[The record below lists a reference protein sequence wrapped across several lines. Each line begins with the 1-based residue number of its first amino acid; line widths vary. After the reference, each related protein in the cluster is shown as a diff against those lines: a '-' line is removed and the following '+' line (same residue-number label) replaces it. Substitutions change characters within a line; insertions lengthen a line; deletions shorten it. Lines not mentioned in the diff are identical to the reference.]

1 MNGMRQLGSAWALSL
16 VFLAAA
22 GCGKSIEMDRLD
34 PTTDLQYDTKWSHRD
49 NQLVAD
55 ELVASMLGAP
65 WLVEFGALNRGE
77 RPVVIV
83 DEVGNSTAEHIDVKS
98 LTDMIR
104 TKLVKSQRV
113 RFLNKEARDAILEE
127 YKYQASGAVDP
138 SRAVRT
144 GRQEGAMYLL
154 TGEIASIQSTLD
166 KKRIVTYKITLNL
179 TSLESAIIEWTDDT
193 EIVKHFEA
201 RGTRF

>member
-1 MNGMRQLGSAWALSL
+1 MNGILRISGAAALVVL
-16 VFLAAA
+16 FGVA
-22 GCGKSIEMDRLD
+22 GCGKSIEMERLD
-34 PTTDLQYDTKWSHRD
+34 PTTDLQYDTKWSHVD

-55 ELVASMLGAP
+55 EMVESLLNAP
-65 WLVEFGALNRGE
+65 WIAEFTALNPGE

-83 DEVGNSTAEHIDVKS
+83 DELVNGTAEHIDVKA

-144 GRQEGAMYLL
+144 GRQEGAMYIL
-154 TGEIASIQSTLD
+154 TGDLSSISSTLD
-166 KKRIVTYKITLNL
+166 KKRIVTYKTTLNL
-179 TSLESAIIEWTDDT
+179 TSLQSAIIEWTDDK

-201 RGTRF
+201 KGTRF

>member
-1 MNGMRQLGSAWALSL
+1 MNRALRITG
-16 VFLAAA
+16 LAAA
-22 GCGKSIEMDRLD
+22 LLPLLSVGCGKSIEMERMD
-34 PTTDLQYDTKWSHRD
+34 PTTDLQYDTKWSHVD
-49 NQLVAD
+49 NQIVAD
-55 ELVASMLGAP
+55 EMVESLLNAP
-65 WLVEFGALNRGE
+65 WIAEFTALHPGE

-83 DEVGNSTAEHIDVKS
+83 DEVTNSTAEHIDVKA

-144 GRQEGAMYLL
+144 GRQEGAMYIL
-154 TGEIASIQSTLD
+154 TGDLSSIQSTLD
-166 KKRIVTYKITLNL
+166 KKRIVTYKTTLNL
-179 TSLESAIIEWTDDT
+179 TSLQSAIIEWTDDT
-193 EIVKHFEA
+193 EIVKHFEGH
-201 RGTRF
+201 GTRF